1 MEKNN
6 LSDKT
11 IKVAFIGDIGVG
23 KTLLYM
29 RVNNLLKNKDDYKNQ
44 DDFISQKENLINNTT
59 KNGCLINE
67 KKIKSEDNTIIYN
80 LEFWDLSNTF
90 NTMRFNRFPI
100 TRKFYFAN
108 DAQIIILCCEP
119 RVPKSIETMKILY
132 DISKVRA
139 DPNAIFVLC
148 ITKCDLNY
156 SKDELNDIEKYAN
169 ENNLEFIITSSFN
182 DKFGL
187 EDDIIKDFIIK
198 YLNKNI
204 NSSK

>member
-1 MEKNN
+1 
-6 LSDKT
+6 
-11 IKVAFIGDIGVG
+11 
-23 KTLLYM
+23 M
-29 RVNNLLKNKDDYKNQ
+29 RVNNLLKNKDYYKTQEN
-44 DDFISQKENLINNTT
+44 FISQKENLINNTT

-67 KKIKSEDNTIIYN
+67 KKIKSEDNTIRYN
-80 LEFWDLSNTF
+80 LEFWDLSNTI

-100 TRKFYFAN
+100 TRKFYFVN

-148 ITKCDLNY
+148 VTKYDLNY
-156 SKDELNDIEKYAN
+156 SKEELNDIKKFAS
-169 ENNLEFIITSSFN
+169 ENDLEFILTSSFN

-187 EDDIIKDFIIK
+187 EDNIIEDFIIK
-198 YLNKNI
+198 YSNKNI
-204 NSSK
+204 NSTK